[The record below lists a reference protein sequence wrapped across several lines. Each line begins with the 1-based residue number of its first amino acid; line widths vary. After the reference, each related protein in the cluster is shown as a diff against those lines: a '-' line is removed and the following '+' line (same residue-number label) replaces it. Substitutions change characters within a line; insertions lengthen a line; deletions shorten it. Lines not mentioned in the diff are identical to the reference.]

1 MNDEFLSEISPE
13 DRAMSDALQSG
24 AQALQVNTDFQSRL
38 ETSLKQAHPANKG
51 VEEST
56 RIRILPAIG
65 WAIVAL
71 GALLILNWA
80 VRSLVPNMQPAAN
93 GTPDL
98 YTSFGSDVTTGNI
111 CAGQLAVVHDFSVF
125 LSNQDKSSFIELDEG
140 KNIDELRTFVWSPDG
155 SQLAI
160 VGNTR
165 GSGNLY
171 LTDPAGTQ
179 LQPILSNSE
188 LGYLMGVAW
197 SRDGRQLL
205 TWEIENNKRLYLLNK
220 DGTGLTKIDLP
231 LQFFETPQFAPDDE
245 SILFYGADTSTDGLF
260 RVSIDGSQVELI
272 SDLVESESSF
282 AWSPDGSRLAYIE
295 MTSGSIKAR
304 LVIKSDNDEAATVTY
319 PITVGTGISTQD
331 SANLSWSP
339 DGESIVL
346 EFRGNGAQH
355 IVNVSSWMDLF
366 CGSRRTTLQ
375 YQQMGDVWHT

>member
-1 MNDEFLSEISPE
+1 
-13 DRAMSDALQSG
+13 
-24 AQALQVNTDFQSRL
+24 
-38 ETSLKQAHPANKG
+38 
-51 VEEST
+51 
-56 RIRILPAIG
+56 
-65 WAIVAL
+65 
-71 GALLILNWA
+71 
-80 VRSLVPNMQPAAN
+80 MQPEAN

-98 YTSFGSDVTTGNI
+98 YTSFGSDVTMGNI

-231 LQFFETPQFAPDDE
+231 LRFFETPQFAPDDE

-282 AWSPDGSRLAYIE
+282 AGHRMLASGLYR
-295 MTSGSIKAR
+295 MTSGRSGPSWIKA
-304 LVIKSDNDEAATVTY
+304 IMTKATVTY

-331 SANLSWSP
+331 LP
-339 DGESIVL
+339 I
-346 EFRGNGAQH
+346 
-355 IVNVSSWMDLF
+355 
-366 CGSRRTTLQ
+366 
-375 YQQMGDVWHT
+375 